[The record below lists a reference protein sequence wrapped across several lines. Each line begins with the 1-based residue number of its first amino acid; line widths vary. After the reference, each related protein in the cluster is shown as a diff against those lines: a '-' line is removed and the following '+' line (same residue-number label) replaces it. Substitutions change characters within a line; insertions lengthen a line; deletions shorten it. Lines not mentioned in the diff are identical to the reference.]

1 MKGNKELENAL
12 QTLDKLTNEEFRMAA
27 AQILEVVHKVND
39 VVAVVDDNV
48 TEVKNNMKVIEHKVD
63 TVTDGAPSILTAHGT

>member
-1 MKGNKELENAL
+1 
-12 QTLDKLTNEEFRMAA
+12 MAA

-39 VVAVVDDNV
+39 VIAVVDDNV

-63 TVTDGAPSILTAHGT
+63 TVTDGAPSILTAYGT